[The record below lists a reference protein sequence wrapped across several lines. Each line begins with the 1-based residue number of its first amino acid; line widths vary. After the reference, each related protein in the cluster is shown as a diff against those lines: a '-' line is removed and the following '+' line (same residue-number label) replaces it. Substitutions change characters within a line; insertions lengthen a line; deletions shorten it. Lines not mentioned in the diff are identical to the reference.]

1 MLVRWPLI
9 WIKITQKSDWKG
21 FKLAIHSMWLV
32 IKGDRKV
39 KFELHVYMKCIE
51 FYFVVV
57 LSPTLH
63 IDHPSKNQSMTIIP
77 GTNTSQA
84 IVNIPSSTS
93 GNKTVCVD
101 VYWGSKWVCDN
112 NIKQIQWNLFNAT
125 PGFSNIQWHPTK
137 IYGPKVFLLTK
148 IKLEYSDILYNPT
161 HFPRPMVW
169 RIKQV
174 PL

>member
-1 MLVRWPLI
+1 MVN
-9 WIKITQKSDWKG
+9 G
-21 FKLAIHSMWLV
+21 HSTFTLSYQ
-32 IKGDRKV
+32 ILSKV

-63 IDHPSKNQSMTIIP
+63 IDHPSKNQSMTIVP

-101 VYWGSKWVCDN
+101 VIEAQNGYVIIILNKYSGTCSMRH
-112 NIKQIQWNLFNAT
+112 L
-125 PGFSNIQWHPTK
+125 GF
-137 IYGPKVFLLTK
+137 LTS
-148 IKLEYSDILYNPT
+148 SDIQQK
-161 HFPRPMVW
+161 FMVP
-169 RIKQV
+169 KCFC
-174 PL
+174 

>member
-32 IKGDRKV
+32 IKGDCKV

-101 VYWGSKWVCDN
+101 VIEAQNGYVIIILNKYSGTCSMRH
-112 NIKQIQWNLFNAT
+112 L
-125 PGFSNIQWHPTK
+125 GFLAS
-137 IYGPKVFLLTK
+137 
-148 IKLEYSDILYNPT
+148 SDIQQKFMKSVSVN
-161 HFPRPMVW
+161 
-169 RIKQV
+169 
-174 PL
+174 